1 MQPWLHEIRDK
12 SSDISATRTTLPF
25 FCTIVRMSRGI
36 LFAQFGHRG
45 VGINRSG
52 HDTFV
57 PEQPA
62 DGLELRSVTEHGGGE
77 TMTKH
82 VGGFLLLTGDC
93 RKRCAHDVAKCRVT
107 ESLNAQ
113 TQKKCAFVN

>member
-1 MQPWLHEIRDK
+1 MLGGKISLVLSTHNNTLHHP
-12 SSDISATRTTLPF
+12 TLLGRGRADEPRH
-25 FCTIVRMSRGI
+25 IVLRN
-36 LFAQFGHRG
+36 FGHRG

-62 DGLELRSVTEHGGGE
+62 NGFELRSVTEHGGGE

-82 VGGFLLLTGDC
+82 VGGFLLLTGD
-93 RKRCAHDVAKCRVT
+93 
-107 ESLNAQ
+107 
-113 TQKKCAFVN
+113 

>member
-1 MQPWLHEIRDK
+1 
-12 SSDISATRTTLPF
+12 
-25 FCTIVRMSRGI
+25 MSRGI

-62 DGLELRSVTEHGGGE
+62 DGFELRSVTEHGGGK
-77 TMTKH
+77 TVAKH
-82 VGGFLLLTGDC
+82 VGRFLLLTRDC
-93 RKRCAHDVAKCRVT
+93 
-107 ESLNAQ
+107 
-113 TQKKCAFVN
+113 

>member
-25 FCTIVRMSRGI
+25 FCTIVRMGRGI

-45 VGINRSG
+45 VGTNRSG

-62 DGLELRSVTEHGGGE
+62 NGFELRSVTEHGGGE

-82 VGGFLLLTGDC
+82 VGGFLLLTGD
-93 RKRCAHDVAKCRVT
+93 
-107 ESLNAQ
+107 
-113 TQKKCAFVN
+113 